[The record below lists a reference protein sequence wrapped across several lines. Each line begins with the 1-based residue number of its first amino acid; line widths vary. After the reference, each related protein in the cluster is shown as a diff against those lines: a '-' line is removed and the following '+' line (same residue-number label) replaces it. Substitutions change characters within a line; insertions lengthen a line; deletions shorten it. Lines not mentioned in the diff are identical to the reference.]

1 MLGDHRDVKSEFK
14 EGNCTKRG
22 QDICVQSR
30 MAYSRVFVVDS
41 NGGHGTIL
49 CALKVCK
56 DVFVQ
61 CGTTLYYSSRCK
73 YDISPC

>member
-1 MLGDHRDVKSEFK
+1 M
-14 EGNCTKRG
+14 
-22 QDICVQSR
+22 QSR

>member
-1 MLGDHRDVKSEFK
+1 MSSRRAPACRCCAG
-14 EGNCTKRG
+14 EGITKRG